1 MAELPDT
8 PPPQMPPP
16 AEARIKSRGR
26 FHFDLIWLIPLTAA
40 LVGGWLAV
48 RAVLERGPVVTISF
62 ESAEGIEAGKTHVS
76 YKDVKIGL
84 VKKVSLSPDRGH
96 VDVTAEFSRDAAPM
110 LVEDS
115 RFWVVRPR
123 FSGGQLSGIG
133 TLLSGAHIELDAGKS
148 ENAAREFIGL
158 EVAPV
163 VNSTQPGRAFMLSA
177 PDLGSLGVGTPIYFR
192 RIKVGQVD
200 SYALDK
206 GGAGISLKIFV
217 QAPYDK
223 YVTTGTR
230 FWNASG
236 IDLTLDTNG
245 VRLQTQSLVSVLVGG
260 VAFETP
266 PTAMGAAD
274 DAEPPAPANA
284 RFLLHAD
291 RGAAMKAPDGEM
303 QVYVIN
309 FKQSLRGLSPGAP
322 LDFRGIVVGEVL
334 SVNIEYDPERDWF
347 NYPVYVALYPERIRV
362 VHQDDGGKARAAGKA
377 RRTDAGLTDVERVK
391 RGLFS
396 AMLNRGFAAQL
407 RSGNLLT
414 GQLYVGLD
422 FFKDAKKPHID
433 PKQNPPELPTVRGD
447 FEDLQRSIKV
457 IVKNLSDVKFEQI
470 GATLQTTMENVN
482 KLLANFDKELAPEL
496 KASLQ
501 NLQRTLS
508 AAEKTL
514 ATADKTLGT
523 AEKTFATDSPVM
535 NDVRDAA
542 HEVSR
547 AAQALRSL
555 ADMLDRQPESL
566 IKGKQP

>member
-1 MAELPDT
+1 MADLPAT
-8 PPPQMPPP
+8 PPPATPAAPVPP
-16 AEARIKSRGR
+16 EAGVKYRGR

-40 LVGGWLAV
+40 LVGGWLTV
-48 RAVLERGPVVTISF
+48 RAVLERGPVVTITF
-62 ESAEGIEAGKTHVS
+62 ESAEGLEAGKTQIS

-84 VKKVSLSPDRGH
+84 VKKISLSPDRSR
-96 VDVTAEFSRDAAPM
+96 VEVIAEFARDAAPM

-115 RFWVVRPR
+115 RFWVARPR
-123 FSGGQLSGIG
+123 FSGGTLTGIG

-148 ENAAREFIGL
+148 GTAAREFTGL

-163 VNSTQPGRAFMLSA
+163 VTSTQPGRAFLLSA
-177 PDLGSLGVGTPIYFR
+177 PDLGSLGVGAPLYYR

-200 SYALDK
+200 SYAIDK
-206 GGAGISLKIFV
+206 GGSGVSMKIFV
-217 QAPYDK
+217 QAPYDR

-236 IDLTLDTNG
+236 IDLTMDTNG

-260 VAFETP
+260 LAFETP
-266 PTAMGAAD
+266 PSSMGAA
-274 DAEPPAPANA
+274 ENSETPAPANT
-284 RFLLHAD
+284 RFLLHGD
-291 RGAAMKAPDGEM
+291 RAVAMKAPDGEM
-303 QVYVIN
+303 QIYVIN

-334 SVNIEYDPERDWF
+334 SVNIEYDPEKDWF
-347 NYPVYVALYPERIRV
+347 NYPVYVAMYPERIRV
-362 VHQDDGGKARAAGKA
+362 VHQGGEGAKAKPRKAGA
-377 RRTDAGLTDVERVK
+377 TLSDAESVK
-391 RGLFS
+391 RGLLN
-396 AMLNRGFAAQL
+396 AMVKRGFAAQL

-422 FFKDAKKPHID
+422 FFKDAKKPRID
-433 PKQNPPELPTVRGD
+433 PRQYPPELPTMRGD
-447 FEDLQRSIKV
+447 FEDLQRSLKV
-457 IVKNLSDVKFEQI
+457 IVNNLSEVKFDQI
-470 GATLQTTMENVN
+470 GSTLQKTMDNVN
-482 KLLANFDKELAPEL
+482 QVLALFDKELAPEL

-514 ATADKTLGT
+514 GNADKTLGS

-535 NDVRDAA
+535 SDVRDAA
-542 HEVSR
+542 RDLAR
-547 AAQALRSL
+547 AAQAVRSL

>member
-1 MAELPDT
+1 MADLPET
-8 PPPQMPPP
+8 PPPAAP
-16 AEARIKSRGR
+16 APETASIKYRGR

-40 LVGGWLAV
+40 LVGGWLTV
-48 RAVLERGPVVTISF
+48 RTILERGPTVTITF
-62 ESAEGIEAGKTHVS
+62 ESAEGLEAGKTQVS

-84 VKKVSLSPDRGH
+84 VKKISLSPDRSR
-96 VDVTAEFSRDAAPM
+96 VEVTAEFSRDAAPM

-123 FSGGQLSGIG
+123 FSGGTLTGIG

-148 ENAAREFIGL
+148 TTAASEFTGL
-158 EVAPV
+158 EIAPV
-163 VNSTQPGRAFMLSA
+163 VTSTQPGRSFMLNA
-177 PDLGSLGVGTPIYFR
+177 PDLGSLGVGAPIYYR

-206 GGAGISLKIFV
+206 GGSGVSMKIFV
-217 QAPYDK
+217 QAPYDR

-236 IDLTLDTNG
+236 IDLTMDTNG

-260 VAFETP
+260 LAFETP
-266 PTAMGAAD
+266 PTAIGAAED
-274 DAEPPAPANA
+274 SETPAPANT
-284 RFLLHAD
+284 RFLLHSD
-291 RGAAMKAPDGEM
+291 RTAAMKAPDGEM
-303 QVYVIN
+303 QIYVIN

-334 SVNIEYDPERDWF
+334 SVNIEYDPEKDWF

-362 VHQDDGGKARAAGKA
+362 VHQIEGGAAPKSAKAGKSGA
-377 RRTDAGLTDVERVK
+377 NLSDAERVR
-391 RGLFS
+391 RGLVS

-422 FFKDAKKPHID
+422 FFKDAKRPRID

-447 FEDLQRSIKV
+447 FEDLQRSLKV
-457 IVKNLSDVKFEQI
+457 IVKNLSEVKFDQI
-470 GATLQTTMENVN
+470 GATLQKTMENVN
-482 KLLANFDKELAPEL
+482 QVLARFDKELAPEL

-501 NLQRTLS
+501 NLQRTLTAAEKTLNTADKTLGS
-508 AAEKTL
+508 AEKTL
-514 ATADKTLGT
+514 AT
-523 AEKTFATDSPVM
+523 DSPVM
-535 NDVRDAA
+535 SDVRDAA

-547 AAQALRSL
+547 AAQAVRSL